1 MEQLTIL
8 GSGFAVANQYQDN
21 THLLVQTAAHTVLVD
36 CGNNP
41 VGKLERVGVPLNQV
55 TDLILTHAH
64 ADHIGA
70 LPLLLMDMWLSKRVD
85 VLPVYGLK
93 YTLEKA
99 KALLEIFDGQKWPG
113 MFPVEFHEVLGEVGQ
128 TLFSAADLT
137 ITAAPVKHV
146 VPNMGLRFAFAGSG
160 RALVYSSD
168 TEPCDS
174 LLGLAH
180 GANILIQESAGP
192 GKGHST
198 PGEAGQ
204 AAAQSGVEELVMIHY
219 NPARKEIE
227 LQMEAHQYFSGK
239 ITVAKDLM
247 VLR

>member
-21 THLLVQTAAHTVLVD
+21 THLLVQTSAHTVLVD

-70 LPLLLMDMWLSKRVD
+70 LPLLIMDMWLNKRTQ
-85 VLPVYGLK
+85 VLPVYGLG
-93 YTLEKA
+93 YTLGKA
-99 KALLEIFDGQKWPG
+99 KALLEIFDWQKWPG
-113 MFPVEFHEVLGEVGQ
+113 MFPVAFHEVREEGGQ

-137 ITAAPVKHV
+137 VTAAPVKHV
-146 VPNMGLRFAFAGSG
+146 VPNIGLRFSFGESK
-160 RALVYSSD
+160 RVIVYSSD

-174 LLGLAH
+174 LLSLAR

-198 PGEAGQ
+198 PAEAGQ
-204 AAAQSGVEELVMIHY
+204 NAAQTGVEELVMIHY
-219 NPARKEIE
+219 NPARKDAE
-227 LQMEAHQYFSGK
+227 LLMEARQYFDGK
-239 ITVAKDLM
+239 ITVAKDLL